1 MIRSCSCILIISTV
15 CFQLK
20 ASDLAIIQ
28 IVSPQDI
35 QITVLI
41 VAEHVGRLH
50 GVFKKLIRSG
60 KCFRSVCAYPIV
72 HGGKNH
78 GRALLFPQQYLCI
91 GLFIDGVLC
100 KPCCTRVTER
110 QTIVSAVECGNAVF
124 IPVNP
129 PIFVQILDIY
139 TVIRYVDIVFV
150 IADKTDGIGERT
162 AFKSKGGLRSSGFRM
177 KPYLS
182 FLGKRTAGIFI
193 ANELPKRILF
203 SCFLFPLSKQTVHA
217 VIVGKKPGTIG
228 KIISEGEI
236 RSKFI

>member
-1 MIRSCSCILIISTV
+1 M
-15 CFQLK
+15 
-20 ASDLAIIQ
+20 
-28 IVSPQDI
+28 
-35 QITVLI
+35 
-41 VAEHVGRLH
+41 
-50 GVFKKLIRSG
+50 
-60 KCFRSVCAYPIV
+60 
-72 HGGKNH
+72 
-78 GRALLFPQQYLCI
+78 
-91 GLFIDGVLC
+91 LC

-110 QTIVSAVECGNAVF
+110 QATVSAVECGNAVF

-150 IADKTDGIGERT
+150 IADKTDGVRKILCI
-162 AFKSKGGLRSSGFRM
+162 KGDRVCGWSSRI

-182 FLGKRTAGIFI
+182 FLGKRAAGIFI

-203 SCFLFPLSKQTVHA
+203 SCFLFPLGKQTVHA